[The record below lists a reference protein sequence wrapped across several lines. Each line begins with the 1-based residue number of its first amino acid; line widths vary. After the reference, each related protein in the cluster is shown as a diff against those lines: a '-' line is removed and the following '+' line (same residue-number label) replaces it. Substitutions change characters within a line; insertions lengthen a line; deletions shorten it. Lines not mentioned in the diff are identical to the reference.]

1 MYMHVKT
8 YCEIM
13 HAWLWLTG
21 CGLPFI
27 SHVVEVHGARHPLVV
42 GGDSWC
48 RVGVGV
54 TDVGNCAG
62 GWGGAGGTGGRW
74 EAEARQGMAGV
85 SRGAAEGSQ
94 GSPRGSCG
102 TTTGRTGECTTEGR
116 GQPPWGWPGKPRG
129 TGAVEDGRRRRAS
142 ESVGRRSSR

>member
-1 MYMHVKT
+1 
-8 YCEIM
+8 
-13 HAWLWLTG
+13 
-21 CGLPFI
+21 
-27 SHVVEVHGARHPLVV
+27 
-42 GGDSWC
+42 
-48 RVGVGV
+48 V

-116 GQPPWGWPGKPRG
+116 GQPPWGWPGSRG
-129 TGAVEDGRRRRAS
+129 GQGRWRMAGDVAPARAWDDAAAGRDITY
-142 ESVGRRSSR
+142 VGVY